1 MKKDIKIIIQAR
13 ELSERYP
20 KKIFKKIKG
29 KYVLQ
34 YLIET
39 CLKVTNSKNIF
50 LALSKNTN
58 RKILSNLLLKYN
70 CNHFF
75 GSEKNVLKRYWDLC
89 NYYSINNFVR
99 LTADNILIHSSFIKK
114 MIKIYNN
121 NKYDYIGNV
130 NNSGFPEGYSVEVL
144 SKKLL
149 HKVKNNNF
157 KPDTEHITVGI
168 NFNKIKCLSKKIKLN
183 KNYSSIRLT
192 LDYPEDLNYITKILK
207 YNNYRVPTFEK
218 VIKIANKYKRNF
230 SKQRSLYY

>member
-13 ELSERYP
+13 EFSNRYP
-20 KKIFKKIKG
+20 KKIFKKIKN

-39 CLKVTNSKNIF
+39 CLKVTKPKNIF

-58 RKILSNLLLKYN
+58 KKILSNLFLKYN
-70 CNHFF
+70 CNYFF

-114 MIKIYNN
+114 MIKIYDNN
-121 NKYDYIGNV
+121 NYDYIGNV
-130 NNSGFPEGYSVEVL
+130 NKSGYPEGYSVEVL

-149 HKVKNNNF
+149 HKIVNMNY
-157 KPDTEHITVGI
+157 KPDSEHITVGI
-168 NFNKIKCLSKKIKLN
+168 NYNKIKCVLKKLKLN
-183 KNYSSIRLT
+183 KNYSDIRLT
-192 LDYPEDLNYITKILK
+192 LDYPEDLNYIKKILK
-207 YNNYRVPTFEK
+207 YNHYRVPTLKK
-218 VIKIANKYKRNF
+218 VIKIANIYKRNF
-230 SKQRSLYY
+230 TKRRSLYY